1 MSTIPII
8 LADAHFLIREG
19 IKRVLK
25 EEKNVQVVAEAHN
38 EETLLDL
45 LGYHQAKV
53 LIIDYHQPGA
63 FSKATIGR
71 IKELHANCNIL
82 VISSDRDQNNIFEI
96 LETKVNSFLTKECD
110 QKEII
115 DAIYATAKGDKFFCT
130 NVLNVILERS
140 IYNTE
145 EESCKATPLS
155 PRELQILKLVA
166 EGKIAK
172 EIAAVLN
179 LSTHT
184 VYTHRKNIL
193 RKLNLT
199 STSDLVLYALE
210 LGLIA
215 HPTSTDH

>member
-19 IKRVLK
+19 IKRVLR
-25 EEKNVQVVAEAHN
+25 EEKNMQVVAEADN
-38 EETLLDL
+38 EETLLNL

-53 LIIDYHQPGA
+53 LIIDYDQPGA
-63 FSKATIGR
+63 FSKATISR
-71 IKELHANCNIL
+71 VKERFAECNIL

-115 DAIYATAKGDKFFCT
+115 DAVQATAKGDKFFCT

-140 IYNTE
+140 IYNSEDET
-145 EESCKATPLS
+145 CKATPLS

-172 EIAAVLN
+172 EIAGSLN

-210 LGLIA
+210 LGLID
-215 HPTSTDH
+215 HPTSSDN